1 MEEKDILH
9 SVDDVIHIVNKCVV
23 NRDFTNMQRDIYKA
37 TAPMRN
43 AESADARRWT
53 QVPPK
58 PRGNWREQN
67 AGRPMNGGHM
77 EGQGNAF
84 RGNYRAPRQNE
95 QGAPRPAVRRGPR
108 FESVLFKKSDAGGA
122 KAMFGIGL
130 FGAIVTGSIG
140 LLSFLTGMFF
150 GAAFSALSLVMLVAC
165 LAFGFMS
172 AVGSQRMH
180 RMERYEKYRELLE
193 EKQFARVSDLAAAVH
208 LSEKKVRADLKSLS
222 ADGYFKQG
230 HFDTLETHFIVSDE
244 MYRMYQATEANAARM
259 RREAAEKEAKENTIP
274 AEVRELL
281 KNGEA
286 YIQRIHEANDKIP
299 DEGISDKL
307 YRMERIVTRIFAE
320 VRKDPSLAGNLNMF
334 MDYYLP
340 TTIKLVEAYES
351 MDQQDIPGEN
361 IRSAKAEISDSL
373 DTINDAFEKL
383 LDSFFADT
391 AMDVS
396 TDISVMKTMMKQ
408 EGLADDDLS
417 AMRKKKQM
425 QAQIENGPLLKDMEE
440 DIYGLG
446 EKNADGLVSM
456 PLGDEEDF

>member
-193 EKQFARVSDLAAAVH
+193 EKQFARVSDLAAAV
-208 LSEKKVRADLKSLS
+208 
-222 ADGYFKQG
+222 
-230 HFDTLETHFIVSDE
+230 
-244 MYRMYQATEANAARM
+244 QATEANAARM

>member
-1 MEEKDILH
+1 
-9 SVDDVIHIVNKCVV
+9 
-23 NRDFTNMQRDIYKA
+23 
-37 TAPMRN
+37 
-43 AESADARRWT
+43 
-53 QVPPK
+53 
-58 PRGNWREQN
+58 
-67 AGRPMNGGHM
+67 
-77 EGQGNAF
+77 
-84 RGNYRAPRQNE
+84 
-95 QGAPRPAVRRGPR
+95 
-108 FESVLFKKSDAGGA
+108 
-122 KAMFGIGL
+122 
-130 FGAIVTGSIG
+130 
-140 LLSFLTGMFF
+140 
-150 GAAFSALSLVMLVAC
+150 
-165 LAFGFMS
+165 
-172 AVGSQRMH
+172 
-180 RMERYEKYRELLE
+180 
-193 EKQFARVSDLAAAVH
+193 
-208 LSEKKVRADLKSLS
+208 
-222 ADGYFKQG
+222 
-230 HFDTLETHFIVSDE
+230 
-244 MYRMYQATEANAARM
+244 
-259 RREAAEKEAKENTIP
+259 
-274 AEVRELL
+274 
-281 KNGEA
+281 
-286 YIQRIHEANDKIP
+286 
-299 DEGISDKL
+299 
-307 YRMERIVTRIFAE
+307 MERIVTRIFAE